1 MGIRPNGQALP
12 TVAYDTPSQQFG
24 PVLSALDTAGSHA
37 GGAVADI
44 ASTADSANTATIILA
59 EQNKALLEALSGKS
73 ADAAKVTADLE
84 RLNAQLQEHGE
95 AAPGGLIPAYIEA
108 NTRRWELQEQV
119 DQVQNDA
126 IFAQAE
132 AQRRRPR
139 PVFAEFK
146 EYKNTYRDPEGF
158 VEIRPYSAGDRGFQF
173 WCLGVWTGEIIV
185 RASALPAFGSKVLD
199 ATRIQVTPSNRYFVG
214 TPGAIDMSYVMLD
227 MTIFPD

>member
-1 MGIRPNGQALP
+1 MADQNSRTRDDTFGIRPDLFDALQNTKAAQAQSL
-12 TVAYDTPSQQFG
+12 F
-24 PVLSALDTAGSHA
+24 
-37 GGAVADI
+37 
-44 ASTADSANTATIILA
+44 
-59 EQNKALLEALSGKS
+59 EALSGKF

-84 RLNAQLQEHGE
+84 RLNSQLQEHGE

-139 PVFAEFK
+139 PVFATFY

-158 VEIRPYSAGDRGFQF
+158 VEIKPYSIGDRGFQF
-173 WCLGVWTGEIIV
+173 WCLGTWTGEIIV
-185 RASALPAFGSKVLD
+185 RASAVPGLGPKVLD
-199 ATRIQVTPSNRYFVG
+199 AKRIQVTPGDRYFVG

-227 MTIFPD
+227 MTIFPN